1 MTQEYT
7 KKDRQQLL
15 KEIIAQLEIGDQTQ
29 LLEELKIRG
38 VEATQATIS
47 RDLQE
52 IGVAKVRVKAGMYKY
67 EVIEKVP
74 GNVIWEKL
82 QVLFD
87 NFVLDIKRTGNMIL
101 IKTSAGNANGVA
113 SFIDRTE
120 SPEILGT
127 IAGDDTILVVVDTP
141 ENGSKIENDFQIL
154 LKGKNP

>member
-38 VEATQATIS
+38 VEATQATVS

-141 ENGSKIENDFQIL
+141 ENGSKIESDFQTL

>member
-7 KKDRQQLL
+7 KKDRQQFL